1 MKTIL
6 RSFAILATGLLA
18 HADEIRV
25 AAAASLTEA
34 VTEIATA
41 YGKEA
46 GGNKATPVFAASNVL
61 ARQIE
66 EGAPID
72 VFISADEANM
82 TKVEKAKLVKDSAP
96 LLTNALVVVVPNDSS
111 AKVGSAADLDG
122 LKRIAIGDPAAVP
135 AGVYAKAW
143 LTKAGL
149 WDKLQA
155 KTVPSENVR
164 AALAAVESG
173 NVDAAIVYKTDAA
186 VAKKSKIA
194 WTVPTADVPAII
206 YPVAVC
212 TASKHTEEAKK
223 FVEFLHSA
231 KATEIFKARGFG
243 IAPVPAAAK

>member
-1 MKTIL
+1 MKNTIL
-6 RSFAILATGLLA
+6 RALALLATGLIA

-34 VTEIATA
+34 VTEIANA

-82 TKVEKAKLVKDSAP
+82 TKVEKASLVKDSAP
-96 LLTNALVVVVPNDSS
+96 LLTNSLVVVVPNDSPT
-111 AKVGSAADLDG
+111 KVGSAADLDG

-149 WDKLQA
+149 WEKIQP

-164 AALAAVESG
+164 AALAAVEAG

-186 VAKKSKIA
+186 VSKKTKVA
-194 WTVPTADVPAII
+194 WTVPATDVPAIV
-206 YPVAVC
+206 YPVAIC
-212 TASKHTEEAKK
+212 TASKHAEDAKK
-223 FVEFLHSA
+223 FVAFLQSA

-243 IAPVPAAAK
+243 IAEVPAAK

>member
-1 MKTIL
+1 MKIIL
-6 RSFAILATGLLA
+6 RSLAVLATGLLA
-18 HADEIRV
+18 QADEIRV

-34 VTEIATA
+34 VTEIAAA
-41 YGKEA
+41 YGKES
-46 GGNKATPVFAASNVL
+46 GSKATPVFAASNVL

-72 VFISADEANM
+72 VFISADQANM
-82 TKVEKAKLVKDSAP
+82 DKVAKANLVRDAAP
-96 LLTNALVVVVPNDSS
+96 LLTNSLVVVVPDDSP
-111 AKVGSAADLDG
+111 AKIGSAADLDG

-143 LTKAGL
+143 LSKAGL
-149 WDKLQA
+149 WEKLQP

-186 VAKKSKIA
+186 IAKKSKIA
-194 WTVPTADVPAII
+194 WTVPAKDVPEIV

-212 TASKHTEEAKK
+212 AASKHTEEAKK
-223 FVEFLHSA
+223 FVEFLRSA

-243 IAPVPAAAK
+243 IPEVAEVK